1 MVHLDLSLFA
11 LDLKTLKEEGQELN
25 EEDNIQH
32 EKYDFMTGEK
42 SFSCSHTEK
51 TSQKRAPKTENRS
64 YFTCQQCGKSF
75 SNNGNL
81 KKHMKIHT
89 GEKPFTKMVFIKE
102 ESEENKIE
110 EMFRVK
116 YEDTEEQTGWF
127 HSES

>member
-1 MVHLDLSLFA
+1 MQLCEKWFIWICLFFA

-25 EEDNIQH
+25 EDNIQH

-42 SFSCSHTEK
+42 SFSCSHTVK
-51 TSQKRAPKTENRS
+51 TSQKRAPKTESRS

-89 GEKPFTKMVFIKE
+89 
-102 ESEENKIE
+102 
-110 EMFRVK
+110 
-116 YEDTEEQTGWF
+116 
-127 HSES
+127 